1 MTAMREL
8 IARICEGTKSI
19 WFDPAHACKFHRADL
34 ILGVSAQNAN
44 VGLSSAYNPYPPG
57 ILPLT
62 LNSETFRSCL
72 LQLVDKLEKAR
83 REGQK
88 EWWKDDDDD

>member
-57 ILPLT
+57 ILPLN
-62 LNSETFRSCL
+62 LNSEIFRVLPSSTCG
-72 LQLVDKLEKAR
+72 QTGKGAAGGTEGMVEGR
-83 REGQK
+83 R
-88 EWWKDDDDD
+88 